1 MPELHY
7 DPITS
12 VNVSNCGNYI
22 LTNSLDSRMCLVDTR
37 MFEAVTYFEDFDY
50 TNSSNSNVA
59 TVSGAS
65 QYAIVGSKN
74 GTLLAFDINR

>member
-1 MPELHY
+1 
-7 DPITS
+7 
-12 VNVSNCGNYI
+12 
-22 LTNSLDSRMCLVDTR
+22 